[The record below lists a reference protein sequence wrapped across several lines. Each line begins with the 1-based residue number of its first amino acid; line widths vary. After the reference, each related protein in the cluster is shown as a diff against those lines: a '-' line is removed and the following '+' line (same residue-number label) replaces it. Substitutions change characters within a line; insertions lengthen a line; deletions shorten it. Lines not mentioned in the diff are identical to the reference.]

1 MESLIVTPISQAA
14 ANQRSGRAGR
24 TGPGKY
30 YYNLPFPFQLVV
42 DFSYYIVLHFVFSWS
57 SGKSFQLF
65 TFWSFQN
72 ELKSNTV
79 PEITATEIL
88 TIRSRVLRSRMKE
101 LIICLIYANLSPEQ
115 QAKIF
120 EKISK
125 GTRKVVL
132 AKNITDTSFTI
143 DGIQYVINTVR
154 GRIFFCFFF

>member
-1 MESLIVTPISQAA
+1 M
-14 ANQRSGRAGR
+14 
-24 TGPGKY
+24 
-30 YYNLPFPFQLVV
+30 
-42 DFSYYIVLHFVFSWS
+42 
-57 SGKSFQLF
+57 F

-120 EKISK
+120 EKTSK

-154 GRIFFCFFF
+154 GRIFFAFALSIDYDALNLSNGMLLLHQYPK